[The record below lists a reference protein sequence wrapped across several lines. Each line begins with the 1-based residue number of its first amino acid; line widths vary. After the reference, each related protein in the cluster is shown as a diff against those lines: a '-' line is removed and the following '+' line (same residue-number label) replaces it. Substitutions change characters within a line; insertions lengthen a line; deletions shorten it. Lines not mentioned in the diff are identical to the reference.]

1 MFKKCSFHSSGWRI
15 LAGVLALIVSTMAMA
30 VEFVPYPGKRSVT
43 LVNVEAPNLIV
54 VTFDTDAAGF
64 FRTIRIRLPDL
75 VVAQDTP
82 RADKC
87 ERAAAARAMA
97 FTQDFLASVKK
108 IHVLDMR
115 MQNSADEEALSP
127 ILTDKGSLSAVL
139 VKEGLARPDSV
150 DPDTPWCT

>member
-1 MFKKCSFHSSGWRI
+1 MLERNAFSNNGWRV
-15 LAGVLALIVSTMAMA
+15 LAATLALIVSTLAMA
-30 VEFVPYPGKRSVT
+30 VEFVPYPGKRPVT
-43 LVNVEAPNLIV
+43 LVNIEAPNLIV

-82 RADKC
+82 RADEC

-108 IHVLDMR
+108 IHVQDMR
-115 MQNSADEEALSP
+115 MQNSADEEAISP